1 MHRGIFWMNLI
12 RQSWTK
18 VHICQTATGSPS
30 SHYHLEN
37 RATDNYRCSL
47 GLENYY
53 MDKFSFPLGLA
64 VHPKQTLIRLTL
76 KQQTE
81 VDLFLVCSSGVD
93 YYWCFLL
100 FAWNSFSS
108 YGCFSF
114 RRLHTLNKC
123 ASMKLDVNLPK
134 KKVSVKIFLLLQLWQ
149 VKYNIKCILD
159 LGKTWRDIFLKHF
172 MAQLV
177 IYLFLPQP

>member
-1 MHRGIFWMNLI
+1 MQNIQLYCLCFMLRTVFLNHHAKLKITFKTYTLTRTGEHFEWIWLG
-12 RQSWTK
+12 K
-18 VHICQTATGSPS
+18 VELKFTFVQTATGSPS

-47 GLENYY
+47 GLGYYY

-134 KKVSVKIFLLLQLWQ
+134 KKVSAKIFLLLQLWQ
-149 VKYNIKCILD
+149 V
-159 LGKTWRDIFLKHF
+159 
-172 MAQLV
+172 
-177 IYLFLPQP
+177 